1 MNSYQRVIHAITHE
15 PGSPVARGELVI
27 DRGFSRA
34 YLNWR
39 MNDPAAD
46 VLTDTSLLLA
56 CCRFLK
62 LDLVCVPADSEAGQA
77 SILSPPAED
86 IDQFADE
93 GLFVFWLVDGAFQ
106 SAMTDLGMTALMT
119 AMARAPADFVQ
130 DLQQRCQT
138 VMATMVRGVGAGVHG
153 VIIAEDIA
161 YGQGTYMSP
170 DFIEHYLLPVWQA
183 QVEAAHGLGV
193 PVFFHSDGN
202 VRAVLPHIVE
212 AGFDGLQCIEPA
224 AGMDMNAIQAQYGE
238 RLCLMGNIDPALLC
252 GPDPSGQAASD
263 RGGLKRAVKHVTALG
278 GRGGLIFGT
287 CSGLH
292 TGMLPER
299 VHYMYQLAAQSDMDP
314 SGAPS

>member
-1 MNSYQRVIHAITHE
+1 MNSYQRVIHAIAHE
-15 PGSPVARGELVI
+15 QGSPVARGELVI

-46 VLTDTSLLLA
+46 ALTDTNLLLA
-56 CCRFLK
+56 CCRFLNI
-62 LDLVCVPADSEAGQA
+62 DLVCVPAGSKAGQT
-77 SILSPPAED
+77 SILSPPAEHVN
-86 IDQFADE
+86 QFADE
-93 GLFVFWLVDGAFQ
+93 GLFVFLLVDGAFQ
-106 SAMTDLGMTALMT
+106 SAMTDRGMTALMT

-138 VMATMVRGVGAGVHG
+138 VMATMARGVGAGVHG

-183 QVEAAHGLGV
+183 QVKAAHGLGV

-212 AGFDGLQCIEPA
+212 AGFDDLQCIEAA
-224 AGMDMNAIQAQYGE
+224 AGMDMNAIQAQYGK

-252 GPDPSGQAASD
+252 GPDPSGQTASD
-263 RGGLKRAVKHVTALG
+263 PDGLQRAVSRVTALG
-278 GRGGLIFGT
+278 SHGGVIFGT

-292 TGMLPER
+292 AGMWPER
-299 VHYMYQLAAQSDMDP
+299 VHQMYQLAAQHDP
-314 SGAPS
+314 VARAC